1 MEVSIGLT
9 GICGS
14 IGLNFASCEINSV
27 AVTDSVAAFEPES
40 MLVWDESA
48 TASRSFTIFGTLDI
62 VLLSWMLVEIWRVRS
77 DTVPD
82 NLCLCDNLAILF
94 LFDFSGDAENFF
106 KWPLNISLK

>member
-9 GICGS
+9 GIFGS

-27 AVTDSVAAFEPES
+27 AVTDSVAAFELES

-48 TASRSFTIFGTLDI
+48 TASRSFT
-62 VLLSWMLVEIWRVRS
+62 
-77 DTVPD
+77 DTVPE
-82 NLCLCDNLAILF
+82 NLCLCDNLAIFF